1 MKRDSFTQA
10 LRATAKIACAAS
22 LLNVGCRS
30 KTASQVAAPNT
41 NDTAE
46 TEVSDTNED
55 TASNT
60 DDTGSNT
67 EDTGTEDTGSNT
79 DDTASNTDETG
90 TNTPTAEEEYAECLP
105 LIEEVFANGDFPET
119 DTISQEVKDCCAL
132 TAAYY
137 DALAIESGDGMYD
150 YTVIEGWEYRDQCC
164 SALEWSDGSTACTPW
179 GPPTPPS
186 ARKMKRRIVVRQHA
200 VMA

>member
-22 LLNVGCRS
+22 LLSVSCRS
-30 KTASQVAAPNT
+30 KTPSQVAEPNT

-46 TEVSDTNED
+46 TEMSDTNED
-55 TASNT
+55 TST
-60 DDTGSNT
+60 DTEDTSTNT
-67 EDTGTEDTGSNT
+67 EDTSKDTEDT
-79 DDTASNTDETG
+79 DTED
-90 TNTPTAEEEYAECLP
+90 TNTSTPEEEYAECLP
-105 LIEEVFANGDFPET
+105 LIEETFANVDFPET

-137 DALAIESGDGMYD
+137 DTLALESGDGMYD
-150 YTVIEGWEYRDQCC
+150 YTVIDGWEYRDQCC
-164 SALEWSDGSTACTPW
+164 AAIEWSDGSTACTPW

-186 ARKMKRRIVVRQHA
+186 AQKMKRKIIVHQHA
-200 VMA
+200 VLA

>member
-79 DDTASNTDETG
+79 DETG
-90 TNTPTAEEEYAECLP
+90 TNTSTAEEEYAECLP

>member
-10 LRATAKIACAAS
+10 LKATAKIACAAS

-30 KTASQVAAPNT
+30 KTASQVATPNT

-46 TEVSDTNED
+46 TEVSDINE
-55 TASNT
+55 
-60 DDTGSNT
+60 DTGSNT
-67 EDTGTEDTGSNT
+67 EDTGANT
-79 DDTASNTDETG
+79 S
-90 TNTPTAEEEYAECLP
+90 TAEEEYAECLP

-150 YTVIEGWEYRDQCC
+150 YTVIDGWEYRNQCC

-186 ARKMKRRIVVRQHA
+186 ARKIKRRIVVRQHA

>member
-60 DDTGSNT
+60 NDTGSNT
-67 EDTGTEDTGSNT
+67 EDTGSNTEDTGSNT
-79 DDTASNTDETG
+79 DDTGSNTS
-90 TNTPTAEEEYAECLP
+90 TAEEEYAECLP

-164 SALEWSDGSTACTPW
+164 TAIEWSDGSTACTPW